1 VQLRTIRRILTVA
14 AAVLAAVLI
23 AVSVIAAVHH
33 SGASPPASV
42 PAPLAAGTALPRPRR
57 LPSLRLVDAQG
68 RPFSPRAWRGRWVVL
83 APSMTLCHE
92 VCPMTTAVLNEVH
105 ADVQRAGLSGRVVV
119 ATATVDPWRD
129 SPARL
134 RAYAKLS
141 GASFPMLTG
150 SRAEIRRLWRFFG
163 VSYHRVPQGHPPDVD
178 WLTHRPETFDVQHTD
193 ALFLID
199 PGGQERIA
207 DDGMPQI
214 GGRLPASLQRLL
226 NDQGRHNLA
235 HPQFSW
241 SAPDVMDDLYYL
253 MGRTVP
259 AASTPS
265 VRPPSPAAAQAQL
278 TGSPRALGA
287 VHAQAARLLGSDAA
301 LQRRLRSLRG
311 YPVVINAWAS
321 WCGPCRTE
329 FPLFADASAHYGR
342 RVAFLGVNVN
352 DSASDARSFLAA
364 HPVSYPSYTG
374 STASLSWLAPI
385 EGMPTTIFVG
395 PTGRVRAVHT
405 GQYQTEGTLADDIAR
420 YAG

>member
-1 VQLRTIRRILTVA
+1 
-14 AAVLAAVLI
+14 
-23 AVSVIAAVHH
+23 
-33 SGASPPASV
+33 
-42 PAPLAAGTALPRPRR
+42 
-57 LPSLRLVDAQG
+57 
-68 RPFSPRAWRGRWVVL
+68 
-83 APSMTLCHE
+83 
-92 VCPMTTAVLNEVH
+92 
-105 ADVQRAGLSGRVVV
+105 
-119 ATATVDPWRD
+119 
-129 SPARL
+129 
-134 RAYAKLS
+134 
-141 GASFPMLTG
+141 
-150 SRAEIRRLWRFFG
+150 
-163 VSYHRVPQGHPPDVD
+163 
-178 WLTHRPETFDVQHTD
+178 
-193 ALFLID
+193 
-199 PGGQERIA
+199 
-207 DDGMPQI
+207 
-214 GGRLPASLQRLL
+214 
-226 NDQGRHNLA
+226 
-235 HPQFSW
+235 
-241 SAPDVMDDLYYL
+241 
-253 MGRTVP
+253 
-259 AASTPS
+259 
-265 VRPPSPAAAQAQL
+265 
-278 TGSPRALGA
+278 